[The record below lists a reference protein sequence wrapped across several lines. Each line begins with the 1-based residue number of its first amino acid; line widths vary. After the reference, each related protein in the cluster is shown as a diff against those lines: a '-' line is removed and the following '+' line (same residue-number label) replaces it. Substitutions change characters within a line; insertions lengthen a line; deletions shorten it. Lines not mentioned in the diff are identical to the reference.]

1 MISEQ
6 LLQNLYDAFNR
17 REIDRIIELMD
28 VNVKWA
34 NGMEGGFI
42 YGSERVREYWQKQF
56 ETIDPQLEP
65 LKFETDERD
74 RRIVTIKQIVRD
86 FPLNLLLKQI
96 VRQIF

>member
-42 YGSERVREYWQKQF
+42 YGSERVCEYWQK
-56 ETIDPQLEP
+56 
-65 LKFETDERD
+65 
-74 RRIVTIKQIVRD
+74 
-86 FPLNLLLKQI
+86 
-96 VRQIF
+96 